1 MWTSWSKLGKCDKLG
16 SMYAV
21 VRDNNNFVEACISI
35 FLSDSER
42 IEGVRMNKK
51 KMFVNCKVYLLYV

>member
-1 MWTSWSKLGKCDKLG
+1 
-16 SMYAV
+16 MYAV
-21 VRDNNNFVEACISI
+21 VRDNYNFVGRAFQF

-51 KMFVNCKVYLLYV
+51 KMFMNCELYLL